1 MGKLMPWLVAVLAA
15 VLIASSEA
23 LPQMGEGAA
32 PVQLAPAATLKAA
45 VRAQEKV
52 AQAIIK
58 VKRETAKA
66 ENQGAKMQQKLATA
80 IDQDAGQQINAIEK
94 QVSQKEQEYVKKA
107 AGKAGKKDQLNWK
120 ITVQNNIISA
130 KNTDPTPLDQFLTM
144 NKYTEAMTK
153 AEIAQAESME
163 VAGDTA
169 DGTESAA
176 NEAYSQEV
184 AEANCDQCTNMCK
197 TKTCKEWCSLRWCS
211 SAPTAQ
217 KAPKADSMKSQE
229 GINNAENE
237 NDVKPATAVVCKMC
251 AAPAD
256 DEKAKWCKAQGCR

>member
-1 MGKLMPWLVAVLAA
+1 MPWLVAVLAV

-120 ITVQNNIISA
+120 VPSFSA
-130 KNTDPTPLDQFLTM
+130 PQATETLLMKSTPPHLVSPPHTP
-144 NKYTEAMTK
+144 AHC
-153 AEIAQAESME
+153 
-163 VAGDTA
+163 GTA
-169 DGTESAA
+169 CRSEQCWALKRRGRGHSYRACANSAD
-176 NEAYSQEV
+176 NSPEQHH
-184 AEANCDQCTNMCK
+184 Q
-197 TKTCKEWCSLRWCS
+197 CKEHRSD
-211 SAPTAQ
+211 AIGPI
-217 KAPKADSMKSQE
+217 PDHE
-229 GINNAENE
+229 
-237 NDVKPATAVVCKMC
+237 
-251 AAPAD
+251 
-256 DEKAKWCKAQGCR
+256 

>member
-1 MGKLMPWLVAVLAA
+1 MPWLVAVLAV

-94 QVSQKEQEYVKKA
+94 QVSQKVQDYVKKA

-120 ITVQNNIISA
+120 VPSFSA
-130 KNTDPTPLDQFLTM
+130 LKPLRL
-144 NKYTEAMTK
+144 
-153 AEIAQAESME
+153 
-163 VAGDTA
+163 
-169 DGTESAA
+169 
-176 NEAYSQEV
+176 
-184 AEANCDQCTNMCK
+184 
-197 TKTCKEWCSLRWCS
+197 CS
-211 SAPTAQ
+211 
-217 KAPKADSMKSQE
+217 
-229 GINNAENE
+229 
-237 NDVKPATAVVCKMC
+237 
-251 AAPAD
+251 
-256 DEKAKWCKAQGCR
+256 